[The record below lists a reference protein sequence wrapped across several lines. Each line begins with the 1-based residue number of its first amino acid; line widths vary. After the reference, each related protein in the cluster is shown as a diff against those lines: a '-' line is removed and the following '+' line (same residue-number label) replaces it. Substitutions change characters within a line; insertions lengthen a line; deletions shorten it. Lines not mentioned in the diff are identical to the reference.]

1 MEKPEKKERKEI
13 SERELKERRGR
24 KPSSSSGVYDQHL
37 SLRLGMEHIDM
48 LGRIAKGKPK
58 GEVIRD
64 LIMFHGKQMEK
75 AGKI

>member
-24 KPSSSSGVYDQHL
+24 KPASSSGVYDRHL
-37 SLRLGMEHIDM
+37 SLRLGQEHIDW
-48 LGRIAKGKPK
+48 LDRIAKGRPK

-64 LIMFHGKQMEK
+64 LIVFNGKQLEK